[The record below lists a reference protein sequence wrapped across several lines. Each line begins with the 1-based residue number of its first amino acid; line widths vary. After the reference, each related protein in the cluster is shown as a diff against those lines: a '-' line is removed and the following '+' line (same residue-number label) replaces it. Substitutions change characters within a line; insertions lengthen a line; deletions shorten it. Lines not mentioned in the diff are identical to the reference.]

1 MKCIL
6 LLLICFGTFAHA
18 QQITLDTLWLSN
30 TPVALQK
37 AQFGKDSKTM
47 FLNLHSNETTS
58 VDATNEYLKDKNGSL
73 IQLIHDTT
81 RLITFYHINRLI
93 QFDPNRIFTQKGRRI
108 NLKLLNR
115 NLPSSAEKVVG
126 AFADSVM
133 KDLKDARIII
143 AMHNNTDGRPL
154 SVKSFKDRYVNPA
167 MDTDDFIL
175 TTEKKIYDQL
185 KKKKINAVL
194 QTQKTS
200 SDDGSL
206 AIYCSKKKIPYINIE
221 AQEGHK
227 FQQVQML
234 NALTDVIQQYTH

>member
-47 FLNLHSNETTS
+47 FLNVHR
-58 VDATNEYLKDKNGSL
+58 D
-73 IQLIHDTT
+73 
-81 RLITFYHINRLI
+81 
-93 QFDPNRIFTQKGRRI
+93 
-108 NLKLLNR
+108 
-115 NLPSSAEKVVG
+115 LPSSAEKVVG
-126 AFADSVM
+126 AFADSLM
-133 KDLKDARIII
+133 QDLKDARIII
-143 AMHNNTDGRPL
+143 AMHNNTDGKPL

-194 QTQKTS
+194 QTQETS

-227 FQQVQML
+227 VQQVQML